1 MVATLAGSALMGAIV
16 YGREAYRYLKP
27 RRIGVYGPT
36 MVGKTTLDIF
46 MRTPGEMEAIEDRT
60 MHPKRLLHGGHVL
73 PNATRKRIRWQGE
86 KRVVHSADIGGQQR
100 FWNLWI
106 DDMVERQVEIVIFM
120 TDTRALKGNGSQ
132 VIDVVGGLEFLVD
145 ALIERRWKYRSLK
158 TRLKGKRYAPKQIWI
173 IANKA
178 DEWWDDKANIL
189 WQSNRLREHN
199 VFDVHRPAM
208 RRLQKA
214 GLPCR
219 VSMMATNI
227 GWNVEKTILEM
238 LNW

>member
-1 MVATLAGSALMGAIV
+1 MVATFAGSALMGAVV
-16 YGREAYRYLKP
+16 YGKELYNFLKP

-36 MVGKTTLDIF
+36 LVGKTTLDRF
-46 MRTPGEMEAIEDRT
+46 MRTPGEMEEVEERT
-60 MHPKRLLHGGHVL
+60 MHAKRLIQAGHVL
-73 PNATRKRIRWQGE
+73 PKATRKRIRWKGE
-86 KRVVHSADIGGQQR
+86 KRVVHSA
-100 FWNLWI
+100 
-106 DDMVERQVEIVIFM
+106 
-120 TDTRALKGNGSQ
+120 ALRGNGSQ

-145 ALIERRWKYRSLK
+145 ALIEKRWSYRRLK
-158 TRLKGKRYAPKQIWI
+158 TRLKGKRYSPKQVWI

-178 DEWWDDKANIL
+178 DEWWDEKANIL
-189 WQSNRLREHN
+189 WQSNRLREHK

-214 GLPCR
+214 GIPCR

-227 GWNVEKTILEM
+227 GWNVEKTLLDM